1 MIKGLPEK
9 LKMLRLKYHLSQKE
23 VANKLNVSPSII
35 SGYETGERTP
45 STENILALSHLYQCT
60 TDYLLGNNHQTT
72 GIILDTAG
80 LSDEQIHALQILI
93 KSMKNLSH

>member
-9 LKMLRLKYHLSQKE
+9 LKMLRLKHNLSQRE
-23 VANKLNVSPSII
+23 VSDKLGVSASII

-45 STENILALSHLYQCT
+45 STENILALSHLYHCT
-60 TDYLLGNNHQTT
+60 TDYLLENNLQNA

-80 LSDEQIHALQILI
+80 LSDKQLHALQALI
-93 KSMKNLSH
+93 ETMKNE